1 MESQR
6 SFMLI
11 ALALVSF
18 LLWQEWQS
26 AYGPKAVTPVEQT
39 QNELALPE
47 AKFVASTNSTV
58 PNSVNSSVNNSTENA
73 TTNSAVD
80 VPAGMA
86 SQPTVPVMQNQQGQ
100 SERFVDV
107 VTDTLLVTI
116 DLLGGDVIKA
126 NLVKYPV
133 TKGSS
138 DSYSLLRPNA
148 AALYVA
154 QSGLIGTNGPDAN
167 PAGRP
172 LYTTSSMQYTLNN
185 DTLSVPLSW
194 VGNDGIQITKTF
206 IFTRGSHAIELQQT
220 VANNSINTA
229 IVQPYAQLKQT
240 FSLPEGNMFM
250 PTYRGAAFG
259 TDQEQY
265 QKHPFSDIEEENLR
279 VATPAGWI
287 AMIEHYFL
295 SAWVPPQ
302 NKTNTIYTRSINN
315 EFATIGYTSEPVSIA
330 AGTQTILE
338 SVLYLGPKDQ
348 DTLKLYAT
356 GLNLTVDYGFLWFI
370 SEWLFW
376 LLQIIQGVVVNWG
389 VAIIIITI
397 IVKGIMY
404 PLTKKQYE
412 SMAKMRVL
420 APKMTQLKD
429 RFGDDRQKMSQA
441 MMELY
446 KKEKVNPMGGCFP
459 LLLQMPI
466 FLALYWVFLESVE
479 LRQADF
485 VLWITDLSTK
495 DPFFVLPVLTGIS
508 MYMLQKLQPMTVT
521 DEMQKKIMQ
530 FMPVMMTIFFMW
542 FPAGLVLY
550 WLVSNIITLV
560 QAKIIYASMEKRGIK
575 AH

>member
-1 MESQR
+1 
-6 SFMLI
+6 
-11 ALALVSF
+11 
-18 LLWQEWQS
+18 
-26 AYGPKAVTPVEQT
+26 
-39 QNELALPE
+39 
-47 AKFVASTNSTV
+47 
-58 PNSVNSSVNNSTENA
+58 
-73 TTNSAVD
+73 
-80 VPAGMA
+80 
-86 SQPTVPVMQNQQGQ
+86 
-100 SERFVDV
+100 
-107 VTDTLLVTI
+107 
-116 DLLGGDVIKA
+116 
-126 NLVKYPV
+126 
-133 TKGSS
+133 
-138 DSYSLLRPNA
+138 
-148 AALYVA
+148 
-154 QSGLIGTNGPDAN
+154 
-167 PAGRP
+167 
-172 LYTTSSMQYTLNN
+172 
-185 DTLSVPLSW
+185 
-194 VGNDGIQITKTF
+194 
-206 IFTRGSHAIELQQT
+206 
-220 VANNSINTA
+220 
-229 IVQPYAQLKQT
+229 
-240 FSLPEGNMFM
+240 M
-250 PTYRGAAFG
+250 PTYRGAAYG
-259 TDQEQY
+259 TEQEQY
-265 QKHPFSDIEEENLR
+265 QKHSFGDIEEENLR

-302 NKTNTIYTRSINN
+302 DKTNTIYTRSINN
-315 EFATIGYTSEPVSIA
+315 EYATIGYTSEPISITV
-330 AGTQTILE
+330 GTQVSLDN
-338 SVLYLGPKDQ
+338 VLYLGPKDQ
-348 DTLKLYAT
+348 DTLKQYAT

-376 LLQIIQGVVVNWG
+376 LLQIIQGVVINWG

-420 APKMTQLKD
+420 GPKMTQLKD
-429 RFGDDRQKMSQA
+429 RFGDDRQKISQA

-550 WLVSNIITLV
+550 WLVSNVITLI
-560 QAKIIYASMEKRGIK
+560 QAKMIYASMEKRGIK